1 LKAEA
6 QDLAI
11 VEDTTADEVYDM
23 AWAMDAA
30 KVTQLLVD

>member
-1 LKAEA
+1 LT
-6 QDLAI
+6 I